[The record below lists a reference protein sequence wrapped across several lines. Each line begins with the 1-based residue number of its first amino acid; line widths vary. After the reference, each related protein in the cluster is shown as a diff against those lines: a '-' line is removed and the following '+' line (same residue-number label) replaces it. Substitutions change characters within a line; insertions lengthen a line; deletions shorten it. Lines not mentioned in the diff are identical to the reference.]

1 MNLIRLLLAVSLLAA
16 AASAAFVYG
25 DIYKGDLE
33 RLNKTAL
40 RVSGEFSYQ
49 LVTDK
54 GNYSIYLP
62 DGDYNISASSF
73 GEDGGLAYYAEERIR
88 AGSGNQRVDLV
99 LKPVGNDA
107 SNQLYFAVGGIVLA
121 GIAIAVFYLNRNKAE
136 ADASEPQPVNPG
148 KQPKAEPDQ
157 GMKSVLRALDSHE
170 GRATQKELR
179 EALGFSD
186 AKLSLIISELEHS
199 GYVKKFKRGRGN
211 IVRKL

>member
-1 MNLIRLLLAVSLLAA
+1 MNLFRLLFAVSLLAA
-16 AASAAFVYG
+16 TASAAFVYG
-25 DIYKGDLE
+25 DIYRSDLV
-33 RLNKTAL
+33 RLNKTVL
-40 RVSGEFSYQ
+40 RVDGEFSYQ

-73 GEDGGLAYYAEERIR
+73 GDDGGLAYYAEERIR
-88 AGSGNQRVDLV
+88 AGDSDQRVDLV
-99 LKPVGNDA
+99 LKPAGA
-107 SNQLYFAVGGIVLA
+107 GGTESIYLVAGGFVLL
-121 GIAIAVFYLNRNKAE
+121 GIALAAFYLNRNKAV
-136 ADASEPQPVNPG
+136 ANAPEPPPG
-148 KQPKAEPDQ
+148 IPEKSSMAEPDDD
-157 GMKSVLRALDSHE
+157 MKNVLRALDGHE

-211 IVRKL
+211 IIRKL

>member
-1 MNLIRLLLAVSLLAA
+1 M
-16 AASAAFVYG
+16 
-25 DIYKGDLE
+25 
-33 RLNKTAL
+33 RLNKTML
-40 RVSGEFSYQ
+40 RVDGEFSYQ

-88 AGSGNQRVDLV
+88 VGDSDQRVDLV
-99 LKPVGNDA
+99 LKPVGNDK
-107 SNQLYFAVGGIVLA
+107 SNPFYFAVGGLVLA
-121 GIAIAVFYLNRNKAE
+121 GIAVAVFYLNRNKA
-136 ADASEPQPVNPG
+136 AVNVSEPQLANPE
-148 KQPKAEPDQ
+148 KRAMAEPDDD
-157 GMKSVLRALDSHE
+157 MKNVLRALDGHE

-211 IVRKL
+211 IIRKL